1 MACYLISFGKGAGT
15 EYFCYQFC
23 SLQENLFQIGVEVKG
38 EVNKDDFI
46 FVAGRRRIY
55 WAICGPIT
63 ADPAGEILTC
73 IPEKLKE

>member
-1 MACYLISFGKGAGT
+1 MISFGEQKLLAIS
-15 EYFCYQFC
+15 FVNLQFVRKSISDWC
-23 SLQENLFQIGVEVKG
+23 KVKR
-38 EVNKDDFI
+38 EVNRDDFI